1 MAFYVSF
8 FAEKKK
14 KDKKTEDAV
23 SGTGFLKC
31 RREISSR
38 ISVMHISSA
47 KKVLLSKRA
56 ILYLQTG
63 NIAFIKY
70 VCKKAPEK
78 NKKIQKNLFK
88 DRKKD
93 ILKVREKIV
102 H

>member
-23 SGTGFLKC
+23 SGTRFLKC
-31 RREISSR
+31 RRKMSSR

-47 KKVLLSKRA
+47 KNALLSKRA

-63 NIAFIKY
+63 NITFIES
-70 VCKKAPEK
+70 VCKKAPGK
-78 NKKIQKNLFK
+78 NKKI
-88 DRKKD
+88 
-93 ILKVREKIV
+93 
-102 H
+102 